1 MKKLG
6 QEWNR
11 RIFIAC
17 SILSVPFLI
26 RAFYNFLAAILHLD
40 AHVMIPSI
48 KNDDWTAPL
57 VYLIYISLADI
68 MPITGQLISM
78 LVVLDHGKYQLMAS
92 SRKGSIE
99 KKNANKTNSLDI
111 VRSNKRQIES
121 TNMERSTNTRQ
132 APRKLSDFYTQEKDL
147 SEDSNSSDSGDLENV
162 IHLGIF
168 SADPK
173 KHPLI
178 KFTHQD
184 RSRMERSNSQTITYK
199 SIIPYGS

>member
-6 QEWNR
+6 REWNR
-11 RIFIAC
+11 RIFISW

-26 RAFYNFLAAILHLD
+26 RAVYNFLAAILHLD

-48 KNDDWTAPL
+48 KNDDWTAPT
-57 VYLIYISLADI
+57 VYLVYISLADI

-99 KKNANKTNSLDI
+99 KKNVCKTNSLDI
-111 VRSNKRQIES
+111 LRSNRKQIES
-121 TNMERSTNTRQ
+121 TNMEKSTNTRQ
-132 APRKLSDFYTQEKDL
+132 APRKISDFYSQEKDP
-147 SEDSNSSDSGDLENV
+147 SADSNSSDSGDLENV

-178 KFTHQD
+178 KFTHKD
-184 RSRMERSNSQTITYK
+184 RSKMERSNSQTITYK
-199 SIIPYGS
+199 SIIPYGN